1 MPRLV
6 LRNEKHLDERDY
18 QEGRRIRDH

>member
-18 QEGRRIRDH
+18 QEGRRIRDY